1 MNMNNRNRSHF
12 HPITHTAMRFY
23 VNPSGFHQETQW
35 ELEREYASKKDPD
48 KPPLPESGDKYI
60 SVCAIIGIIFGAVVG
75 IGLGFWLGLAYI
87 TIFFAAI
94 IGVVIG
100 GLAGA
105 SIGAR
110 IKKNKLT
117 PKS

>member
-1 MNMNNRNRSHF
+1 MNNRHHNHFNRISH
-12 HPITHTAMRFY
+12 TGMRFY
-23 VNPSGFHQETQW
+23 VNPGGFNRETQW
-35 ELEREYASKKDPD
+35 ELEREYASKNDTE

-60 SVCAIIGIIFGAVVG
+60 SVSAIIGIIFGAVTG
-75 IGLGFWLGLAYI
+75 IILGFALNWPYL

-100 GLAGA
+100 GMVGAG
-105 SIGAR
+105 IGTL

>member
-1 MNMNNRNRSHF
+1 MNNRQLYHFNRISH
-12 HPITHTAMRFY
+12 TGMRFY

-60 SVCAIIGIIFGAVVG
+60 SVCAIIGIVFGAVVG

-87 TIFFAAI
+87 TIFFTAI

-100 GLAGA
+100 GLVGA

-110 IKKNKLT
+110 IKKHKLT
-117 PKS
+117 PKN